1 MSITDIFSF
10 AGVAFSVLF
19 PLINPIGGVP
29 AFSGLTANDT
39 AEFRKSQARKTA
51 INVFIILITF
61 LLIVELLLEL
71 FGISLGVL
79 EIAGGLIVA
88 NTGWKMVNS
97 KADDEHSDTT
107 KGANVDISFMPMAM
121 PILSGP
127 GAIGAVI
134 GLSINAKEIE
144 DYIGFV
150 LGILLIGIVVYLFLL
165 LSLPLM
171 KKLGSKGIN
180 VLTRMMG
187 FFILAIAVNLV
198 FEGIMALIKSHQL

>member
-1 MSITDIFSF
+1 MAITDILSF

-29 AFSGLTANDT
+29 AFSGLTAHDT
-39 AEFRKSQARKTA
+39 PEFRNSQARKIS
-51 INVFIILITF
+51 INVFFILITF
-61 LLIVELLLEL
+61 LLIGKLLLEL

-79 EIAGGLIVA
+79 QIAGGLIVA
-88 NTGWKMVNS
+88 NTGWQMVNS
-97 KADDEHSDTT
+97 KPDDE
-107 KGANVDISFMPMAM
+107 KENPGKMQNIDISFMPMAM

-134 GLSINAKEIE
+134 GLSTGAKHFE

-150 LGILLIGIVVYLFLL
+150 IGIFGIGIVTYLFLIA
-165 LSLPLM
+165 SIPLM
-171 KKLGSKGIN
+171 KKLGANGIN

-198 FEGIMALIKSHQL
+198 YQGILQLVNRH

>member
-1 MSITDIFSF
+1 MAIQDILTF

-29 AFSGLTANDT
+29 AFSGLTAHDT
-39 AEFRKSQARKTA
+39 PDFRKQQARKIS
-51 INVFIILITF
+51 INVFFILITF
-61 LLIVELLLEL
+61 LLIGKLLLEL

-79 EIAGGLIVA
+79 QIAGGLIVA
-88 NTGWKMVNS
+88 NTCWQMVNS
-97 KADDEHSDTT
+97 KADDEQESTS
-107 KGANVDISFMPMAM
+107 KVQNVDISFMPMAM

-134 GLSINAKEIE
+134 GLSTGAKHFE
-144 DYIGFV
+144 DYVGFV
-150 LGILLIGIVVYLFLL
+150 IGIFLIGVVTYLFLI

-171 KKLGSKGIN
+171 KKLGAKGIN

-198 FEGIMALIKSHQL
+198 YQGILVLIKAN

>member
-1 MSITDIFSF
+1 MAIQDILTFT
-10 AGVAFSVLF
+10 GVAFSVLF

-29 AFSGLTANDT
+29 AFSGLTAHDT
-39 AEFRKSQARKTA
+39 PDFRRTQARK
-51 INVFIILITF
+51 ISVNVFIILITF
-61 LLIVELLLEL
+61 LLIGKLLLEL

-88 NTGWKMVNS
+88 NTGWQMVNS
-97 KADDEHSDTT
+97 KPDDEKQTAT
-107 KGANVDISFMPMAM
+107 KVQNVDISFMPMAM

-134 GLSINAKEIE
+134 GMSTNAKHVE

-150 LGILLIGIVVYLFLL
+150 IGITGIGLVTYLFLL
-165 LSLPLM
+165 GSIPLM
-171 KKLGSKGIN
+171 KKLGSTGIN

-198 FEGIMALIKSHQL
+198 YHGIMSLSKAG

>member
-1 MSITDIFSF
+1 MAIQDILTFT
-10 AGVAFSVLF
+10 GVAFSVLF

-29 AFSGLTANDT
+29 AFSGLTAHDT
-39 AEFRKSQARKTA
+39 PDFRKSQARKIA

-61 LLIVELLLEL
+61 LFRGKLLLEL

-79 EIAGGLIVA
+79 QIAGGLIVA
-88 NTGWKMVNS
+88 NTGWQMVNS
-97 KADDEHSDTT
+97 KADDEKENASKVQDL
-107 KGANVDISFMPMAM
+107 DISFMPMAM

-134 GLSINAKEIE
+134 GMSTSAKHVE
-144 DYIGFV
+144 DYVGFV
-150 LGILLIGIVVYLFLL
+150 IGIFLIGLVTYLFLV
-165 LSLPLM
+165 LSIPLM
-171 KKLGSKGIN
+171 KKLGSTGIN

-198 FEGIMALIKSHQL
+198 YQGILALSKVH

>member
-10 AGVAFSVLF
+10 AGIAFSVLF

-39 AEFRKSQARKTA
+39 PEFRLAQARKIS
-51 INVFIILITF
+51 INVILILIVF
-61 LLIVELLLEL
+61 LLIGKLLLEL
-71 FGISLGVL
+71 FGLPLGVL
-79 EIAGGLIVA
+79 QIAGGLIVA
-88 NTGWKMVNS
+88 NTGWAMVNAKTEKES
-97 KADDEHSDTT
+97 AGKVQ
-107 KGANVDISFMPMAM
+107 NMDISFMPMAM

-134 GLSINAKEIE
+134 GLSTGAKHPE

-150 LGILLIGIVVYLFLL
+150 IGILGIGIVTYIFLYL
-165 LSLPLM
+165 SIPLM
-171 KKLGSKGIN
+171 KKLGSGGIN

-198 FEGIMALIKSHQL
+198 YKGIVELTKH

>member
-1 MSITDIFSF
+1 MSITDLLSF
-10 AGVAFSVLF
+10 TGVAFSVLF

-29 AFSGLTANDT
+29 AFSGLTAHDT
-39 AEFRKSQARKTA
+39 PDFRKSQARKIA

-61 LLIVELLLEL
+61 LLIGKLLLEL

-79 EIAGGLIVA
+79 QIAGGLIVA
-88 NTGWKMVNS
+88 NTGWQMVNS
-97 KADDEHSDTT
+97 KADDE
-107 KGANVDISFMPMAM
+107 KQNAAKVQNVDISFMPMAM

-134 GLSINAKEIE
+134 GMSTNAKHIE

-150 LGILLIGIVVYLFLL
+150 IGIFLIGLVTYLFLV
-165 LSLPLM
+165 LSIPLM
-171 KKLGSKGIN
+171 KKLGSTGIN

-198 FEGIMALIKSHQL
+198 YQGILALSKVH

>member
-1 MSITDIFSF
+1 MHITDILSF
-10 AGVAFSVLF
+10 AGIAFSVLF

-29 AFSGLTANDT
+29 SFSGLTAHDT
-39 AEFRKSQARKTA
+39 PEFRKGQARKVSL
-51 INVFIILITF
+51 NVFLILITF
-61 LLIVELLLEL
+61 LLIGKLLLEL

-88 NTGWKMVNS
+88 NTGWQMVNS
-97 KADDEHSDTT
+97 KPENEKDESI
-107 KGANVDISFMPMAM
+107 KQQNVDISFMPMAM

-134 GLSINAKEIE
+134 GLSTNAKHFE

-150 LGILLIGIVVYLFLL
+150 IGIFGIGLVTYLFLI
-165 LSLPLM
+165 LSIPLM
-171 KKLGSKGIN
+171 KKLGSNGIN
-180 VLTRMMG
+180 ALTRMMG

-198 FEGIMALIKSHQL
+198 YRGILDLIKSA

>member
-1 MSITDIFSF
+1 MAIQDILTFT
-10 AGVAFSVLF
+10 GVAFSVLF

-29 AFSGLTANDT
+29 AFSGLTAHDT
-39 AEFRKSQARKTA
+39 PDFRRTQARK
-51 INVFIILITF
+51 ISVNVFIILITF
-61 LLIVELLLEL
+61 LLIGKLLLEL

-88 NTGWKMVNS
+88 NTGWQMVNS
-97 KADDEHSDTT
+97 KPDDEKQTAT
-107 KGANVDISFMPMAM
+107 KVQNVDISFMPMAM

-134 GLSINAKEIE
+134 GMSTNAKHLE

-150 LGILLIGIVVYLFLL
+150 IGIFLIGVVTYLFLI
-165 LSLPLM
+165 LSIPLM
-171 KKLGSKGIN
+171 KKLGSTGIN

-198 FEGIMALIKSHQL
+198 YHGIMSLSKVT

>member
-1 MSITDIFSF
+1 MIISEILSF
-10 AGVAFSVLF
+10 TGIAFSALF

-39 AEFRKSQARKTA
+39 PEFRKNQAKKVA
-51 INVFIILITF
+51 INVFLILIVF
-61 LLIVELLLEL
+61 LLIGKMLLEL
-71 FGISLGVL
+71 FGISMGVL

-88 NTGWKMVNS
+88 NTGWSMVNS
-97 KADDEHSDTT
+97 KPEDPAGHADSRVQ
-107 KGANVDISFMPMAM
+107 NIDISFMPMAM

-134 GLSINAKEIE
+134 GMSSGAKHFQ

-150 LGILLIGIVVYLFLL
+150 IGIFLIGLVTYLFLV
-165 LSLPLM
+165 LSIPLM

-198 FEGIMALIKSHQL
+198 YKGVLDLIKSS

>member
-1 MSITDIFSF
+1 MALQDILTFT
-10 AGVAFSVLF
+10 GIAFSVLF

-29 AFSGLTANDT
+29 AFSGLTAHDT
-39 AEFRKSQARKTA
+39 PDFRKQQARK
-51 INVFIILITF
+51 ISVNVFIILITF
-61 LLIVELLLEL
+61 LLIGKLLLEL

-88 NTGWKMVNS
+88 NTGWQMVNS
-97 KADDEHSDTT
+97 KADDEKQNAS
-107 KGANVDISFMPMAM
+107 KVENVDISFMPMAM

-134 GLSINAKEIE
+134 GMSTNAKHAE

-150 LGILLIGIVVYLFLL
+150 IGIFLIGLVTYLFLI
-165 LSLPLM
+165 LSIPLM

-198 FEGIMALIKSHQL
+198 YKGIISLSNVH

>member
-1 MSITDIFSF
+1 MAIQDILTF

-29 AFSGLTANDT
+29 AFSGMTAHDT
-39 AEFRKSQARKTA
+39 PDFRKQQARKVS

-61 LLIVELLLEL
+61 LLIGKLLLEL

-79 EIAGGLIVA
+79 QIAGGLIVA
-88 NTGWKMVNS
+88 NTGWQMVNS
-97 KADDEHSDTT
+97 KADDGKENAT
-107 KGANVDISFMPMAM
+107 KVQNVDISFMPMAM

-134 GLSINAKEIE
+134 GMSTNAKHIE

-150 LGILLIGIVVYLFLL
+150 IGITGIGLVTYLFLIA
-165 LSLPLM
+165 SIPLM
-171 KKLGSKGIN
+171 KKLGSTGIN

-198 FEGIMALIKSHQL
+198 YKGIISLSKAV